1 LFCDNFELSGQV
13 FGSFAKSEVMKSI
26 VLILLFLFCS
36 MPCAAQEDCDLSN
49 TSLLGLRLG
58 MLPEQ
63 VRSVFGKDLKVK
75 VKKKGQRT
83 FFQNFI
89 KKPAPNSLNGVR
101 AIYLRFFDG
110 RLYQIE
116 IFYENRSDWQTLENF
131 TYAFS
136 AKTNL
141 PAWKIE
147 KGKAEIIC
155 GEFSI
160 VADQIL
166 NPRIELTN
174 ETIRAQV
181 EEIRE
186 REEKKN

>member
-1 LFCDNFELSGQV
+1 MS
-13 FGSFAKSEVMKSI
+13 
-26 VLILLFLFCS
+26 
-36 MPCAAQEDCDLSN
+36 
-49 TSLLGLRLG
+49 
-58 MLPEQ
+58 PEQ
-63 VRSVFGKDLKVK
+63 TASVFGRDLKIK

-89 KKPAPNSLNGVR
+89 EKPAPNSLSGVR

-131 TYAFS
+131 IGEFS
-136 AKTNL
+136 ANKNL
-141 PAWKIE
+141 PDWKIE

-160 VADQIL
+160 AADRIL

-174 ETIRAQV
+174 DKIRAQID
-181 EEIRE
+181 ESRE
-186 REEKKN
+186 KDKK

>member
-1 LFCDNFELSGQV
+1 MS
-13 FGSFAKSEVMKSI
+13 
-26 VLILLFLFCS
+26 
-36 MPCAAQEDCDLSN
+36 
-49 TSLLGLRLG
+49 
-58 MLPEQ
+58 PEQ
-63 VRSVFGKDLKVK
+63 ARSLFGKDLKVK
-75 VKKKGQRT
+75 VRKKGQGT

-89 KKPAPNSLNGVR
+89 KKPAPNSLSGVR

-116 IFYENRSDWQTLENF
+116 VFYENRSDWQTLENF
-131 TYAFS
+131 IEDFS
-136 AKTNL
+136 AKTSI
-141 PAWKIE
+141 PALKIE
-147 KGKAEIIC
+147 NGKIQAICSEI
-155 GEFSI
+155 SI
-160 VADQIL
+160 VVDRIL

>member
-1 LFCDNFELSGQV
+1 
-13 FGSFAKSEVMKSI
+13 
-26 VLILLFLFCS
+26 
-36 MPCAAQEDCDLSN
+36 MPCAAQENCDLP
-49 TSLLGLRLG
+49 TAPMLLNLRLG
-58 MLPEQ
+58 MSPEQ
-63 VRSVFGKDLKVK
+63 ARNVFGKDLKIK

-89 KKPAPNSLNGVR
+89 KKPAPNSLSGIR
-101 AIYLRFFDG
+101 ALYLRFFDG

-131 TYAFS
+131 TNAFPIM
-136 AKTNL
+136 TDL

-147 KGKAEIIC
+147 NGKAKIIC

-160 VADQIL
+160 VADRIL

-174 ETIRAQV
+174 ETIRARID
-181 EEIRE
+181 ESRE
-186 REEKKN
+186 KDKK

>member
-1 LFCDNFELSGQV
+1 MQIRIYESQSSPSANALPGTAPTPAFSINISLNFKAS
-13 FGSFAKSEVMKSI
+13 
-26 VLILLFLFCS
+26 
-36 MPCAAQEDCDLSN
+36 SN
-49 TSLLGLRLG
+49 TPLLNLRLG
-58 MLPEQ
+58 ISPEQ
-63 VRSVFGKDLKVK
+63 ARSVFGKDLKIK

-89 KKPAPNSLNGVR
+89 EKPAPNSLIGVR

-116 IFYENRSDWQTLENF
+116 IFYENRSNTQTLENF
-131 TYAFS
+131 TADFS
-136 AKTNL
+136 ARTNL

-147 KGKAEIIC
+147 NGKAEIIC

-160 VADQIL
+160 VADRVL

-174 ETIRAQV
+174 EAIRAQV
-181 EEIRE
+181 EEIRRKE
-186 REEKKN
+186 NKKK